1 MKVLFLKD
9 VPNVASAGEIKEV
22 SEGYATNFLLPKKL
36 AERASVDVQNRFESQ
51 KRAEVKRAAEEEAKM
66 KALAAKISGRVF
78 TITAKTGG
86 GEKLYGSIT
95 NADVA
100 AQVSQVLGIEIDKRK
115 VEMSEAIRALG
126 TYDAS
131 VKLYK
136 DISPKIKVKIVP
148 ETTG

>member
-9 VPNVASAGEIKEV
+9 VPNVAHAGEIKEV
-22 SEGYATNFLLPKKL
+22 SDGYATNFLLPKKL
-36 AERASVDVQNRFESQ
+36 GERATADVQNRFESQ
-51 KRAEVKRAAEEEAKM
+51 KRAEAKRVAEQEAEM
-66 KALAAKISGRVF
+66 KALAAKITGRVF

-100 AQVSQVLGIEIDKRK
+100 VVVSQTLGTEIDKRK
-115 VEMSEAIRALG
+115 VELPEAIRALG
-126 TYDAS
+126 TYDVS

-136 DISPKIKVKIVP
+136 NICPQIKVKIVP
-148 ETTG
+148 EAAG